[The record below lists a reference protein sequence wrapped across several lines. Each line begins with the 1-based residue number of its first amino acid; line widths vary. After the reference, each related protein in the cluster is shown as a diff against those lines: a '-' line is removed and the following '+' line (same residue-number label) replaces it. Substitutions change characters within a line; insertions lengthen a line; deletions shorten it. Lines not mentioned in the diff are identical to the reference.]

1 MLSVVHAVLE
11 EPSPTRFVLTGSS
24 ARKLRR
30 GDVNLLGGRALH
42 QTLHPFMAA
51 ELPDF
56 DLDRSLRRG
65 LVPLIVDASAPERT
79 LDAYASLYIDQEV
92 RAAGLRVDR
101 HLQTGPLWTRTKV
114 GSDPEPQRENTMRA
128 LLTLALFATVSA
140 CDAPPPDATADE
152 EDGPLQVS
160 VLEDGTILLDD
171 EEMTPGELTEAL
183 EDIEATRVVAVKVDP
198 DVAYGKVNEVQQALT
213 EAGVKR
219 VLVEDELE

>member
-1 MLSVVHAVLE
+1 
-11 EPSPTRFVLTGSS
+11 
-24 ARKLRR
+24 
-30 GDVNLLGGRALH
+30 
-42 QTLHPFMAA
+42 
-51 ELPDF
+51 
-56 DLDRSLRRG
+56 
-65 LVPLIVDASAPERT
+65 
-79 LDAYASLYIDQEV
+79 
-92 RAAGLRVDR
+92 
-101 HLQTGPLWTRTKV
+101 
-114 GSDPEPQRENTMRA
+114 MRA
-128 LLTLALFATVSA
+128 LLTLALFATLSA
-140 CDAPPPDATADE
+140 CDAPPPDATLDE